1 MNCCTLTGR
10 EVVGFRLWY
19 KPQLII
25 IGMYIQ
31 TDQKMQ
37 RFFIQTAHTRKDYTS
52 VTVLPQNNVFGMDII
67 TTERVIIS
75 EFLTKASL
83 NLASETDTLS
93 EFAGIRNVLAKISS
107 SFNTFDTGDGI
118 PLVSILI
125 KWQQ

>member
-1 MNCCTLTGR
+1 MNCCTLRGR

-37 RFFIQTAHTRKDYTS
+37 RFFIQTAHTRTDYTS

-67 TTERVIIS
+67 TKE
-75 EFLTKASL
+75 
-83 NLASETDTLS
+83 

-118 PLVSILI
+118 LLVNILI